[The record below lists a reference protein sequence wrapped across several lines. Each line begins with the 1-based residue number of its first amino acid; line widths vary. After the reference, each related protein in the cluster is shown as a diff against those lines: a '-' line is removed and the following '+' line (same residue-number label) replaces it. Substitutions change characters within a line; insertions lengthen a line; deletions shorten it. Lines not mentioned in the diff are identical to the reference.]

1 MIKKIGIVLA
11 ETLASFI
18 GLVGVILFIGG
29 LLICKLAI
37 SIYTAL
43 EDANDS

>member
-1 MIKKIGIVLA
+1 MKKIGIVLA

-18 GLVGVILFIGG
+18 GLVGVILFFGG

-43 EDANDS
+43 EDANES

>member
-1 MIKKIGIVLA
+1 MKKIGIVVA

-18 GLVGVILFIGG
+18 GLVGVILFFGG
-29 LLICKLAI
+29 LLTCKLAV

-43 EDANDS
+43 EDANGS

>member
-1 MIKKIGIVLA
+1 MKKIGIIVA

-18 GLVGVILFIGG
+18 GLVGIILFFGG
-29 LLICKLAI
+29 LLICKLAVA
-37 SIYTAL
+37 IYTAL

>member
-1 MIKKIGIVLA
+1 MVKKIGIVLA
-11 ETLASFI
+11 EALASFI
-18 GLVGVILFIGG
+18 GLVGVILFFGG

-43 EDANDS
+43 EDANES

>member
-1 MIKKIGIVLA
+1 MKKIGIIVA

-18 GLVGVILFIGG
+18 GLVGVILFFGG

-37 SIYTAL
+37 TIYEAL

>member
-1 MIKKIGIVLA
+1 MIKRISVVLA

-18 GLVGVILFIGG
+18 GLVGVILFFGG
-29 LLICKLAI
+29 LLICKLAV

-43 EDANDS
+43 EDANES